1 MVFCANCGN
10 EISENIKFCPSCG
23 GATSIDETNAEIE
36 SDNREL
42 DNKDLKQA
50 RKERYQDLRNRVER
64 YKPLWDKDGV
74 IQFKSEYVAILQRKF
89 GMQVEF
95 IIAFE
100 DLTKE
105 GYELRAVDEGKESSF
120 SSGMN
125 SFYYFQKFKD

>member
-1 MVFCANCGN
+1 MVFCSSCGN
-10 EISENIKFCPSCG
+10 EIAEILKFCPSCG
-23 GATSIDETNAEIE
+23 TPA
-36 SDNREL
+36 
-42 DNKDLKQA
+42 NKDEVNQDENTNNRQLNDNDPKQA

-74 IQFKSEYVAILQRKF
+74 VQFKSDHVTILQRKF
-89 GMQVEF
+89 GTRVEF

-120 SSGMN
+120 SSGVN
-125 SFYYFQKFKD
+125 SFYYFQKFNN